1 MGLGLGLGLVLRL
14 GLGLGLGLGLEPGA
28 AVESTAIGRRRWSG
42 AKLERLHS
50 MRPGGGRINASEAG
64 HAARDPARK
73 RPPAA
78 PPATYYGM
86 RPLAYGAE
94 RFDGR
99 NIHDGRQQI
108 QLIVSQHVQYLD
120 SGVRCGRP
128 LRERVAALSR
138 NPAPHRDGIHRRA
151 LLRYSRLCQDGAR
164 NMLAEVLG
172 ATRYSAGQGTRS
184 WHEICLAVCQ
194 DSASTALSASPSVS
208 TPEL

>member
-86 RPLAYGAE
+86 RPLAHSAE

-108 QLIVSQHVQYLD
+108 QLIVPQHVQYLD

-128 LRERVAALSR
+128 LRERVAALRRS
-138 NPAPHRDGIHRRA
+138 PAPHRNGIHRAQGRA
-151 LLRYSRLCQDGAR
+151 PSSRETLPTRRCSR
-164 NMLAEVLG
+164 RPVSNAEL
-172 ATRYSAGQGTRS
+172 
-184 WHEICLAVCQ
+184 
-194 DSASTALSASPSVS
+194 
-208 TPEL
+208 